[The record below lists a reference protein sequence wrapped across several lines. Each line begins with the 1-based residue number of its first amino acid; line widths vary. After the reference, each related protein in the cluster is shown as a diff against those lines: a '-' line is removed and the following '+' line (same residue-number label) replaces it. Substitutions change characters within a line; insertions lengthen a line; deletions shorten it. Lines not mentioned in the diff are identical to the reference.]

1 MSYSDRIRAAVL
13 CGLIAVTG
21 WSAAPSDADAR
32 GGGGVR
38 ASGAT
43 SVRGA
48 GGGSMQ
54 GNRAT
59 TGARAS
65 TGSVSSGNRA
75 NTGNV
80 NTGNKVNT
88 GNVNTGNRVNTGN
101 INTGDVNINV
111 DNDYGYRWNDNYH
124 PVARGVAVGT
134 AVAVSAAVVGSM
146 IYTLP
151 PSCVNR
157 YYGGVT
163 YYGCG
168 SVWYQPQYQGDTVVY
183 VVVQQPPG

>member
-1 MSYSDRIRAAVL
+1 MSYSDQIRAAVL
-13 CGLIAVTG
+13 GGLIAVAG

-43 SVRGA
+43 SVRSA
-48 GGGSMQ
+48 GGASRGSMQ
-54 GNRAT
+54 GSRAT

-75 NTGNV
+75 
-80 NTGNKVNT
+80 NT

-124 PVARGVAVGT
+124 PVARGVAIGT
-134 AVAVSAAVVGSM
+134 AAAVSAAVVGSM
-146 IYTLP
+146 IYSLP